1 MLILRILPRKMC
13 QISMEPA
20 KCHEDFNTK
29 FLWFLSFIHSCN
41 KTFCGIEIFY
51 HRCIRTNH
59 DIEANIPLAIFLL
72 YNLNKNAIVLS
83 V

>member
-1 MLILRILPRKMC
+1 MRMCGREDHHIAIFKYTILMVY
-13 QISMEPA
+13 E
-20 KCHEDFNTK
+20 FYY
-29 FLWFLSFIHSCN
+29 SCN
-41 KTFCGIEIFY
+41 KTFCAIEIFY

-72 YNLNKNAIVLS
+72 YTLNKNAIVLS